1 MNTPLLGS
9 VKIPTSTWQQEDLCR
24 ALQMRDMPEILRLV
38 LRYGHLSQVRLA
50 NAVGLAQGRLNEIVN
65 GHRQVSAFDV
75 FERIANGLS
84 MPDEAR
90 LLLGLA
96 PASAAARA
104 AFAGHAEIARVFARQ
119 AEAEPELRALAATGR
134 VIDVMAVRALG
145 LIGLNDSLLRG
156 ALAERTE
163 EVRARVLLLDPD
175 APAAVVRAREVG
187 ERPDAFTA
195 GIRLSISRLAELR
208 DHPLVDLQVALY
220 PDLSIWRI
228 MRLDDTLYL
237 SAFGRWLEGHRSGM
251 YKLTAAANG
260 VLHSGFVRHFE
271 DVWQRSRRV
280 QEGQK

>member
-1 MNTPLLGS
+1 MNTSLFGA
-9 VKIPTSTWQQEDLCR
+9 VKIPTSAWQQEDVCR

-38 LRYGHLSQVRLA
+38 LRYGDLSQVRLA

-96 PASAAARA
+96 PTSAAVRA
-104 AFAGHAEIARVFARQ
+104 AFAGHAEIARVFPRQ

-163 EVRARVLLLDPD
+163 EVRVRVLLLDPD
-175 APAAVVRAREVG
+175 APAVVVRASEVG

-195 GIRLSISRLAELR
+195 GIRLSISRLAELH
-208 DHPLVDLQVALY
+208 DHPLVDVQVALY
-220 PDLSIWRI
+220 PD
-228 MRLDDTLYL
+228 
-237 SAFGRWLEGHRSGM
+237 FP
-251 YKLTAAANG
+251 
-260 VLHSGFVRHFE
+260 V
-271 DVWQRSRRV
+271 
-280 QEGQK
+280 